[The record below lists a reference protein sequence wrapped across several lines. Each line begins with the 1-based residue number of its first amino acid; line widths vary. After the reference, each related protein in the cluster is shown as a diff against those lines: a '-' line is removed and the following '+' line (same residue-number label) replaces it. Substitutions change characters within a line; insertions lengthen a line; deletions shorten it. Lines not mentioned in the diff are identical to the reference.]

1 MTRSQSDHRPGV
13 LTGRYNRRTVFQ
25 TGGAA
30 LAVSAL
36 PMMAMAR
43 AGSARQAT
51 PEVAT
56 TLDADAIDQFVSG
69 KMESLGVPGAS
80 VAVIQGGQPVLVKG
94 YGVREIGNDAPVDAD
109 TVFQLASNT
118 KPMTAFT
125 LGTLVDEG
133 LIDWDTPIVDVLP
146 ELQLWDPYPTRVVTS
161 RDVLAHRSGFPAFGG
176 DLLGHIGYDRAEM
189 LRRLR
194 FVPAADTFRDVAAY
208 SNLGFFIAGEVIAR
222 LTGAPWEEAMQERLF
237 DAAGMSRSGPALA
250 DSPADGNISA
260 NHAMVDGELVT
271 VQPDDHGVYGSA
283 GSAMSTANDLARWM
297 QMLMDGGAVDGE
309 QITQPGT
316 VREMLRPSM
325 VSGISFSEMAPIDE
339 HSGFSYGLGWAN
351 YHYHGYEVIEKGG
364 ALDGIR
370 TVVVF
375 VPELNAGVAVAAN
388 LNLTAL
394 PEAVRGFVLEQLLG
408 SADVDV
414 QAQIQEAG
422 DTLAAVFTAGVA
434 MPENP
439 VAASVPLEAFAGVYE
454 NPLYAGFQVI
464 VDGDALR
471 LEAGPAGKPA
481 TFTHFNHNTFLLDW
495 NNVTS
500 IPGEVT
506 FVVGPDG
513 VATGYEDE
521 SLGRFDRVADA

>member
-1 MTRSQSDHRPGV
+1 
-13 LTGRYNRRTVFQ
+13 
-25 TGGAA
+25 
-30 LAVSAL
+30 
-36 PMMAMAR
+36 
-43 AGSARQAT
+43 
-51 PEVAT
+51 
-56 TLDADAIDQFVSG
+56 
-69 KMESLGVPGAS
+69 
-80 VAVIQGGQPVLVKG
+80 
-94 YGVREIGNDAPVDAD
+94 
-109 TVFQLASNT
+109 
-118 KPMTAFT
+118 
-125 LGTLVDEG
+125 
-133 LIDWDTPIVDVLP
+133 
-146 ELQLWDPYPTRVVTS
+146 
-161 RDVLAHRSGFPAFGG
+161 
-176 DLLGHIGYDRAEM
+176 
-189 LRRLR
+189 
-194 FVPAADTFRDVAAY
+194 
-208 SNLGFFIAGEVIAR
+208 
-222 LTGAPWEEAMQERLF
+222 
-237 DAAGMSRSGPALA
+237 
-250 DSPADGNISA
+250 
-260 NHAMVDGELVT
+260 
-271 VQPDDHGVYGSA
+271 
-283 GSAMSTANDLARWM
+283 
-297 QMLMDGGAVDGE
+297 
-309 QITQPGT
+309 
-316 VREMLRPSM
+316 
-325 VSGISFSEMAPIDE
+325 
-339 HSGFSYGLGWAN
+339 LGWAN

-422 DTLAAVFTAGVA
+422 DTLAAVFTAGVP

-471 LEAGPAGKPA
+471 LEAGTAKKPA